1 MKSIITNYR
10 YYVLLLLLAVTII
23 GLFAVPA
30 DDLPKAYWFYVLIS
44 SKLIAL
50 GAAALIS
57 KLTRRWEAK
66 GTIPELTQSLKN
78 Y

>member
-1 MKSIITNYR
+1 MKAIITNYR
-10 YYVLLLLLAVTII
+10 YYVLAVLTFILII

-30 DDLPKAYWFYVLIS
+30 EDLPFSYWLYTLVS

-50 GAAALIS
+50 GAGVLIS

-66 GTIPELTQSLKN
+66 GTIPELTNSINN